1 MAFEIIESSGIEQ
14 CIDKTPRAFLTL
26 LYALL
31 FCLAG
36 NSLPVVE
43 LHLMLVLQR
52 AHGPDVVEPDVV
64 LIDHSD
70 LRIDCLDQGIV
81 VNESTSLSNC
91 LIRSYPRGL
100 YWAAFSGSN
109 GFEK

>member
-31 FCLAG
+31 YALLFCFAG

-52 AHGPDVVEPDVV
+52 PYRLP
-64 LIDHSD
+64 
-70 LRIDCLDQGIV
+70 
-81 VNESTSLSNC
+81 
-91 LIRSYPRGL
+91 
-100 YWAAFSGSN
+100 
-109 GFEK
+109 